1 MAKVNLAAPWT
12 TFYRQVQAFFKKDP
26 EIKVMYNAQGPELK
40 LYVDNPVKA
49 EALTQLLEPTKT
61 FGNVVLTISV
71 VPSNKAVD
79 GDMPEMNNDI
89 ALIKAALAGNG
100 AISGITDITGVM
112 CNPITYVSFK
122 KEVVQFF
129 NDNLSDL
136 HGLTSTLYQDLADV
150 IFTHH
155 LGVCFC
161 TDAANGFGAPLG
173 EWP

>member
-12 TFYRQVQAFFKKDP
+12 TFYRQVQAFFKNDP

-49 EALTQLLEPTKT
+49 EALTQLLEPTRT
-61 FGNVVLTISV
+61 FGNVTLTISV

-79 GDMPEMNNDI
+79 GGIPEMNCDS

-100 AISGITDITGVM
+100 AVSLVKDVVVM
-112 CNPITYVSFK
+112 ANTLTYVAFK

-136 HGLTSTLYQDLADV
+136 RGLTSTLYQDIAEV

-161 TDAANGFGAPLG
+161 TDAANGLGAPLG